1 MKLSEK
7 RIVFVDMD
15 DTLIKTVSGGAFPL
29 GIYDMTLRLDVF
41 AKIKMLAP
49 NAVFIVSNQGGIEA
63 GHVNLTLFQ
72 HKFMYVL
79 AALQEFLGLHTF
91 VAGRFCPTQDPKFE
105 GRKPNT
111 AMLTIM
117 LDEFEQIVK
126 DYKFTKEE
134 CVYIG
139 DTLIDTERRTA
150 ENFGCDFVPVED
162 FLDMHIDPP
171 TYRIVSKKDCSDYD
185 GRILTKAEAVQIVR
199 EHTDENGETEWDIV
213 PSKFLP
219 PKLDAV
225 PEDENKPR
233 LKKEAKVVVPPFVKK
248 AAKKEK
254 LKN

>member
-1 MKLSEK
+1 
-7 RIVFVDMD
+7 MD
-15 DTLIKTVSGGAFPL
+15 DTLIKTVSDGTFSL

-63 GHVNLTLFQ
+63 GYVNPTLFQ

-79 AALQEFLGLHTF
+79 AALQGFLGLHTF
-91 VAGRFCPTQDPKFE
+91 VAGRFCPTQNPKFE

-126 DYKFTKEE
+126 DYRFSKEE

-162 FLDMHIDPP
+162 FLRMHIDPP

-185 GRILTKAEAVQIVR
+185 GRVISKAEAVQIVR
-199 EHTDENGETEWDIV
+199 EHTNENGETEWDIV

-219 PKLDAV
+219 LKLDAA
-225 PEDENKPR
+225 PEPENRPK
-233 LKKEAKVVVPPFVKK
+233 LKKEAKVVVPPFAKK
-248 AAKKEK
+248 ATEKEK